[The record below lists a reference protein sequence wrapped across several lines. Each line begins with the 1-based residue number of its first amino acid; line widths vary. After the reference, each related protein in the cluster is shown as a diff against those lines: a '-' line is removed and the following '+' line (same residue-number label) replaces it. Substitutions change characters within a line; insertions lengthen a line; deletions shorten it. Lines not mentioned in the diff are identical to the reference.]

1 MQPHPGPRGPM
12 LHPSLLPIAV
22 ALSLSACA
30 RHTTVSTA
38 HQHVDNPGR
47 RVVSAET
54 IERTGARTAWEALQR
69 TVPFFLFKDGNN
81 GSAGRIEHRGRS
93 SIMLRDQPMII
104 MDGVEL
110 NDFATLSVMPASDI
124 EQIEVLSGIDATT
137 YYGTGATKGVIRITT
152 KGTGS

>member
-1 MQPHPGPRGPM
+1 M
-12 LHPSLLPIAV
+12 LHSSFVPIAV
-22 ALSLSACA
+22 ALSLAACA

-38 HQHVDNPGR
+38 HQQVDNPGR
-47 RVVSAET
+47 RVVSAQT

-69 TVPFFLFKDGNN
+69 TVPFFTFKDGNN
-81 GSAGRIEHRGRS
+81 DSAGRIEHRGRS

-110 NDFATLSVMPASDI
+110 NDFATLTVIPASDI

-152 KGTGS
+152 KVAGS